1 VTTIEPVAP
10 VAGSIGPQGGPH
22 GAAGGPSD
30 GVSKGGS
37 KVRTRAGPDEL
48 APLTGFTVGVT
59 AARRREELVA
69 LLERRGARVVEA
81 PAIRIVPLSD
91 DQALQRATRAC
102 VAGGLDVAVATT
114 GIGFRGWMEAAE
126 SAGLADRLHATLSAC
141 RLLARGPKAQ
151 GAIRAA
157 GLAEEW
163 SPASECL
170 REVLEHLLA
179 GGVRGL
185 RIAVQLHGEPLPDFA
200 AALRSAGATVIEVP
214 IYRWV
219 LPEDVSPLVR
229 LVELIKLGYVD
240 AVTFTSAP
248 ATAALLEVAG
258 ADRAAVLDAFRGDVL
273 AACVGPVAA
282 GPLLRHGV
290 PIVQPVRARL
300 GGLVRILTDRLPA
313 HRTRT
318 VDVAGHTLEIRGHA
332 VVVDGAMKTLAPAP
346 MTLLRVLA
354 ERPGRVVSR
363 ADLLRALPR
372 SADGHAVEMAIA
384 RLRAGLGDSRI
395 IRTVTKRGYRL
406 AVDAPEVS

>member
-1 VTTIEPVAP
+1 VTTTDPVAP
-10 VAGSIGPQGGPH
+10 VAGTVGPQGGRGGSP
-22 GAAGGPSD
+22 GGSPGGP
-30 GVSKGGS
+30 K
-37 KVRTRAGPDEL
+37 EL
-48 APLTGFTVGVT
+48 PPLTGFTVGVT

-91 DQALQRATRAC
+91 DHALQKATRAC

-126 SAGLADRLHATLSAC
+126 SAGLADRLHATLAAS

-157 GLAEEW
+157 GLAEDW

-170 REVLEHLLA
+170 SEVLERLLA
-179 GGVRGL
+179 DGVRGL
-185 RIAVQLHGEPLPDFA
+185 RIAVQLHGEPLPDFVA
-200 AALRSAGATVIEVP
+200 SLRDAGATVIEVP

-258 ADRAAVLDAFRGDVL
+258 ADRDAVLEAFRHDVL

-282 GPLLRHGV
+282 GPLLRHDV
-290 PIVQPVRARL
+290 PIVQPARARL
-300 GGLVRILTDRLPA
+300 GGLVRALTDRLPA

-318 VDVAGHTLEIRGHA
+318 VDVAGHIVEIRGHA
-332 VVVDGAMKTLAPAP
+332 VVVDGAMRTLAPAP

-406 AVDAPEVS
+406 ATPIDESP